1 MGIPCSGQ
9 VRPASLVKFDDPEPH
24 DQTGPP
30 WEFRLRGWQYQAR
43 QDTAMG
49 GPSLSSRSLALA
61 AAKHTGFHTSAANMT
76 RWHALEWAICGV
88 WRGRVARLW
97 AALLFVSEGS
107 RFQLE
112 HRIEHQY
119 H

>member
-1 MGIPCSGQ
+1 
-9 VRPASLVKFDDPEPH
+9 
-24 DQTGPP
+24 
-30 WEFRLRGWQYQAR
+30 
-43 QDTAMG
+43 
-49 GPSLSSRSLALA
+49 
-61 AAKHTGFHTSAANMT
+61 MT